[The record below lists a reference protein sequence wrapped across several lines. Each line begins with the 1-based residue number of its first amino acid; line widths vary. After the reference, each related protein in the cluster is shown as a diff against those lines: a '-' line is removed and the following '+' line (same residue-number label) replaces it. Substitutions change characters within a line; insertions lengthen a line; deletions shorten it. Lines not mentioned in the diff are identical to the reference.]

1 MSTVTVALRQAGG
14 RGDKAGSH
22 DTVVPMGEESVL
34 PAAQYSLCPR
44 RSMARLTTSG
54 KPPSSVTPSAR
65 HYARI
70 KDTRCSRAGI
80 DTGRVTDRNAET
92 DWDSHDPNFRW
103 NGFDRSTESER
114 DQSCRLRQV
123 PPQSAVA
130 FRPTTPFCVGHSD
143 SSPNTF
149 ANLLEARKDQL
160 VTRSR
165 ALHSNR

>member
-34 PAAQYSLCPR
+34 PAARYSLCPR

-80 DTGRVTDRNAET
+80 DTESPIET
-92 DWDSHDPNFRW
+92 RKRT
-103 NGFDRSTESER
+103 GI
-114 DQSCRLRQV
+114 
-123 PPQSAVA
+123 
-130 FRPTTPFCVGHSD
+130 PTTPISVGTGLTEAPKAKGISPAGCGRCRLSPPSPSD
-143 SSPNTF
+143 QQHRFVSATP
-149 ANLLEARKDQL
+149 
-160 VTRSR
+160 TR
-165 ALHSNR
+165 AQIHLQTY